1 MNDMKNDTTN
11 DIIID
16 LTQDLSPDTIKVTHL
31 IHQESFERLADLI
44 TTALPGTSNAHN
56 KVFFIDGT
64 RGAGKSTFLAAVS
77 KALPEKLKDSAKL
90 CNLPVIDPTMM
101 ETGEMH
107 VIFPILVEIK
117 KKVEGNR
124 KGCESWDTKNN
135 SYEEWRKQL
144 QKLAR
149 GANLLNRVKQSAGSL
164 DDFLSL
170 DEGMENA
177 SSGAQLCVAL
187 HEFLKSSAAIL
198 SVQAFIIA
206 FDDVDT
212 NFDKGWEVLE
222 LIRRYLQC
230 PHVVVLITGDL
241 QLYTHLVRQQQF
253 KNLGDD
259 LHKHDQDRKRERD
272 EMVDHLEQQYL
283 MKLFPLQ
290 NRVPLYPLINLLSE
304 KIDGKENSSHPTYWV
319 NVKKPELISE
329 YIKKIVRE
337 GLLIQQDAQVKIF
350 SDFLLALPLRAVVQI
365 LRTFQPVKTPISLN
379 KLLGTPPTPSE
390 PMGTSITPKKLA
402 EALRSALMGSLYK
415 LNIDIN
421 ALSQGRQGKLIEAVF
436 DSVVRDGEFDTGIYL
451 RPQSRDESLRN
462 AYVAL
467 SAEVAT
473 QCYQQPARAIRYF
486 LVALGS
492 IALLQKHR
500 PAGAD
505 IAINSTYVEQF
516 KKTMSVGREEDSMNW
531 ARYAAPILL
540 APNGSQKS
548 VGAGVFKWSH
558 HKLTATIPSYLL
570 QEVLDIKDSDHPRRL
585 HPLQNIAIRIATHQV
600 EGASHTQQYASIFN
614 LLSGIERLLDIN
626 NYANSADEIK
636 SALEIKLTQ
645 LCSIV
650 TVKAPSWLPH
660 HSANIDAAGIL
671 FTAREIAGIEKEIIK
686 ESLPSFTS
694 WLAKAKELEKCVMP
708 SALFLG
714 KVWPRLYF
722 SLSKI
727 SDSRYYYKKIAKD
740 GPAYLMHIYVIC
752 LLNAFLVEE
761 LDHHYHNNEM
771 QENKKITTMDRTNP
785 IHDAIPFFNK
795 LSSLRFDSDS
805 LESKELELSDFDK
818 YFPFTMLIMRCPL
831 IVALLTHYPENDSD
845 KTLKPYEKI
854 KYPKFFS
861 ELYQATMKNEP
872 PNEQA
877 ANKLMLALQTGMT
890 TLSGTL
896 IESEIP
902 PPIGES
908 KHYRKCSQRRKQIS
922 VMIKNP

>member
-16 LTQDLSPDTIKVTHL
+16 LTQDLSPYTIKVTEL

-44 TTALPGTSNAHN
+44 TNALPGTSNTPNAPNAHN

-107 VIFPILVEIK
+107 VIFPILVAIK

-124 KGCESWDTKNN
+124 KGCESWDTKNDR
-135 SYEEWRKQL
+135 YEKWRKQL

-149 GANLLNRVKQSAGSL
+149 GANLLNGVKQSAGPL

-170 DEGMENA
+170 EEGMENA
-177 SSGAQLCVAL
+177 SSGAQLCALL
-187 HEFLKSSAAIL
+187 HEFFKESADIL
-198 SVQAFIIA
+198 GVQAFIIA

-212 NFDKGWEVLE
+212 NFKKGWEVLE

-241 QLYTHLVRQQQF
+241 QLYTHLVRKQQF
-253 KNLGDD
+253 NNLGDG
-259 LHKHDQDRKRERD
+259 LHKHDQDRKMERD

-290 NRVPLYPLINLLSE
+290 NRVPLYPLINLLPE
-304 KIDGKENSSHPTYWV
+304 KNDGEGKLSSPKYFIDA
-319 NVKKPELISE
+319 KKTIEISKRIE
-329 YIKKIVRE
+329 EVVRK

-350 SDFLLALPLRAVVQI
+350 SDFLLALPLRAMIQI
-365 LRTFQPVKTPISLN
+365 LRKFQPI
-379 KLLGTPPTPSE
+379 E
-390 PMGTSITPKKLA
+390 AAITPKKLA

-451 RPQSRDESLRN
+451 RPQPRDESLRN

-467 SAEVAT
+467 SAEVAA
-473 QCYQQPARAIRYF
+473 QCFQQPARAIRYF
-486 LVALGS
+486 LLALGS

-500 PAGAD
+500 PAGTD

-540 APNGSQKS
+540 APNGSQKF

-558 HKLTATIPSYLL
+558 HKLTATTPSYLL
-570 QEVLDIKDSDHPRRL
+570 QEVLELKDSDLPHRPL
-585 HPLQNIAIRIATHQV
+585 HPLQNIGIRIATHQV

-660 HSANIDAAGIL
+660 HSANIDDAGIL
-671 FTAREIAGIEKEIIK
+671 FTAIEIAGIEKEIIK
-686 ESLPSFTS
+686 ESLLSFTS
-694 WLAKAKELEKCVMP
+694 WLEKAKKLGKYVMP

-727 SDSRYYYKKIAKD
+727 SDPRYYNRKIEKY
-740 GPAYLMHIYVIC
+740 GPSYLMHIYVIC

-761 LDHHYHNNEM
+761 LDHHYNEK
-771 QENKKITTMDRTNP
+771 QANKIIKTMDRTNP
-785 IHDAIPFFNK
+785 IHNAIPFFNK
-795 LSSLRFDSDS
+795 LSSLRFYSAS
-805 LESKELELSDFDK
+805 PESEELTPSEFDEH
-818 YFPFTMLIMRCPL
+818 FPFTMLIMRCPL
-831 IVALLTHYPENDSD
+831 IVAFLTHYPENYSD
-845 KTLKPYEKI
+845 EKIPSYESI

-861 ELYQATMKNEP
+861 DLYLAISEDQGASEILMKN
-872 PNEQA
+872 
-877 ANKLMLALQTGMT
+877 LHRGMRY
-890 TLSGTL
+890 LSCTL

-902 PPIGES
+902 PTIEAVAKG
-908 KHYRKCSQRRKQIS
+908 
-922 VMIKNP
+922 